1 MSFLFGMKSDSPDK
15 LLDKFNK
22 SSKSSAKLE
31 ILDKLLAL
39 KAYDQLEQLIDTDF
53 QSKIVPDLMNVYRD
67 NAEKLFAFYHKCSLP
82 KLKDKLVEYI
92 LDTGNETIIWSLC
105 QTEHKFKIISFIMTE
120 YKDDPEVLCGVF
132 KQEIQELQ
140 EAVVKRLIEL
150 KAQKE
155 LNQLIDTDFGEVIL
169 DNLILLNRDNSAKL
183 IELLQ
188 KVKSKSQKNT
198 IIKFLVENGSDE
210 ELWKLADGEFSEHI
224 IKFFFTK
231 ARESAADL
239 LELYND
245 SRFANKKL
253 IVDRLYEMEANEQLF
268 KLPKGEFFEAVNDY
282 LIPLNRNNPDILLQV
297 FNRTEQGELK
307 NTILHLLIE
316 LSAEP
321 QLWTLLDGEFS
332 HVVTHCLI
340 NLNQENAEKLFTLFA
355 QTKLNEQKELI
366 IRQLIQLKAEEQ
378 LWKLLTSEYKDM
390 ILPILVEINHDN
402 SKKLYSLFF
411 KSHNHDLKLEIVNN
425 LMDLE
430 SEQMLWMLMNTEFSD
445 LILSFLYD
453 NYINDAEKLYSIY
466 DKSTGELKRK
476 IINRLIALKAEV
488 YLWKLVETPAKS
500 KVLPTLID
508 LDSSSPDKLWQ
519 LYELAEDHSEK
530 KSIVIYLMDLE
541 AKEQLFKLSDTEFK
555 DMVLPVLLKILPYKE
570 VFSRYNPLDI
580 SLSIM
585 HNQDNDCANF
595 LETYA
600 ELLKLAFSNKLLA
613 IYYFCRLKER
623 EQTYLLLINYGLGEF
638 IDLPTIQ
645 ISFEAIK
652 DFFPKAVDCVE
663 LGLTEYAGLFKRVFA
678 KAFKHQDRNLLIL
691 AYLLNKEKF
700 AQTVQLIKEN
710 YNIIDDAEELQTY
723 RNQIKLKFAELL
735 QQAPDKDEVEKLVK
749 RRDKELEKY
758 LERALFDT
766 LNEIVNTKVIIPQI
780 SMPKFFS
787 PDKSDTQNSSVDL
800 TVLPNDVKII
810 TNFEETKKNFEK
822 ELELRLLTL
831 DETEEIIQAKSE
843 TDYQLSK
850 IVDQNS
856 FCYALEAEGSIY
868 ADNKEIK
875 AKLMQ
880 YLVNHTSFPVRKAII
895 DFMNMHDRRL
905 WLKSLLIVV
914 KSRDITCLTYCFMKY
929 QLPYSARSLH
939 MLFKYFTDKFTVDLK
954 LIKKISGLPE
964 KDINDH
970 KIDKFNNEMIIWDV
984 LFIYLV
990 LVLENIH
997 YLYFNGCPGDL
1008 KALKLAD
1015 RHIAKLPP
1023 NLQPQIANILHD
1035 VIKKIEEGRN

>member
-1 MSFLFGMKSDSPDK
+1 MSFLFGTKSDSPDK

-22 SSKSSAKLE
+22 STKSSAKLE

-53 QSKIVPDLMNVYRD
+53 QSKIVSDLMEVYRD
-67 NAEKLFAFYHKCSLP
+67 NAEKLFAFYHKTSLP
-82 KLKDKLVEYI
+82 KIKDKLVEYI
-92 LDTGNETIIWSLC
+92 LDTGNETVIWSLC

-120 YKDDPEVLCGVF
+120 YKDDAEVLCGVF
-132 KQEIQELQ
+132 RQEIPELQ

-155 LNQLIDTDFGEVIL
+155 LNQLIDTAFGEIIL
-169 DNLILLNRDNSAKL
+169 DNLILLNRDNSPKL
-183 IELLQ
+183 VELLQ
-188 KVKSKSQKNT
+188 KVASQTQKNT

-210 ELWKLADGEFSEHI
+210 ELWKLANGEFSEHI
-224 IKFFFTK
+224 VKFFFTK
-231 ARESAADL
+231 ARENAADL

-245 SRFANKKL
+245 PRFVNKKL

-282 LIPLNRNNPDILLQV
+282 LIPLNRNNPDLLIQI
-297 FNRTEQGELK
+297 FNRTAQPELK
-307 NTILHLLIE
+307 NTILHMLIE
-316 LSAEP
+316 LSAEA
-321 QLWTLLDGEFS
+321 QLWTLIDGEFS
-332 HVVTHCLI
+332 HVVTHCLL
-340 NLNQENAEKLFTLFA
+340 NLNQENAEKLFTLFSL
-355 QTKLNEQKELI
+355 TKLNEQKEMI

-378 LWKLLTSEYKDM
+378 LWKLLTSEYKDL

-445 LILSFLYD
+445 LILAYLFDS
-453 NYINDAEKLYSIY
+453 YINDPEKLFSIY

-476 IINRLIALKAEV
+476 IINRLIALKAEL
-488 YLWKLVETPAKS
+488 YLWKLMETPARS
-500 KVLPTLID
+500 KVLPTLIE
-508 LDSSSPDKLWQ
+508 LDNRDPEKLWSLFQ
-519 LYELAEDHSEK
+519 LAEDHDEK
-530 KSIVIYLMDLE
+530 KSIVIYLMELE
-541 AKEQLFKLSDTEFK
+541 AKDQLFKLANSEFK
-555 DMVLPVLLKILPYKE
+555 EMILPVLLKILPYKE
-570 VFSRYNPLDI
+570 VFSNYNPLDI

-585 HNQDNDCANF
+585 HNQNNDCANF

-600 ELLKLAFSNKLLA
+600 DLLKLAFSNKLLA

-623 EQTYLLLINYGLGEF
+623 EQTYLLLINYGLGQF
-638 IDLPTIQ
+638 IDLPTIE
-645 ISFEAIK
+645 ISFDSVKE
-652 DFFPKAVDCVE
+652 FFPKAVDCVE

-678 KAFKHQDRNLLIL
+678 NAFKHQDRNLLIL

-700 AQTVQLIKEN
+700 MQTVQLIKEN
-710 YNIIDDAEELQTY
+710 YNIIDDAEELSAY

-735 QQAPDKDEVEKLVK
+735 QQAPDKAEVEKLVK

-758 LERALFDT
+758 LDRSLFD
-766 LNEIVNTKVIIPQI
+766 LLIEIVNTKVIIPQI
-780 SMPKFFS
+780 SMPKFFNAENNNK
-787 PDKSDTQNSSVDL
+787 PINSIDL
-800 TVLPNDVKII
+800 TTIAKDIKII
-810 TNFEETKKNFEK
+810 TNYDEAKKSIEK

-831 DETEEIIQAKSE
+831 DETEDIIQAKAD

-850 IVDQNS
+850 IVDQNA

-868 ADNKEIK
+868 ANNQEVKDN
-875 AKLMQ
+875 LMF
-880 YLVNHTSFPVRKAII
+880 YLNCHTSFPVRKAII
-895 DFMNMHDRRL
+895 DFMNINDRRL
-905 WLKSLLIVV
+905 WLKSLLIIV
-914 KSRDITCLTYCFMKY
+914 KTRDITCLTYCFMKY
-929 QLPYSARSLH
+929 QLPYSSRSLH

-954 LIKKISGLPE
+954 LIKKISGLPD

-997 YLYFNGCPGDL
+997 YLYFNSCPEDI
-1008 KALKLAD
+1008 KTLKLAEKY
-1015 RHIAKLPP
+1015 IVKLPA
-1023 NLQPQIANILHD
+1023 NLQPQIASILND
-1035 VIKKIEEGRN
+1035 IFAKTAKEQT